1 MQYVSGKTVQM
12 SQQQVIERVL
22 AAIPL
27 LFGAHQLVNRF
38 SPSKE
43 STHGL
48 AL

>member
-1 MQYVSGKTVQM
+1 MQYVFGKTVQM
-12 SQQQVIERVL
+12 SQQQAIERVL

-27 LFGAHQLVNRF
+27 LFGVYQFINRF